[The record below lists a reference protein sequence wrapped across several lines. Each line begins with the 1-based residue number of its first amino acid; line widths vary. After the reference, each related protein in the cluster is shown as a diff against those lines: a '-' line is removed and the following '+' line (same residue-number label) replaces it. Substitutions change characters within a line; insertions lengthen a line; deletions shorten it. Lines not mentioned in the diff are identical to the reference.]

1 MSASKHIR
9 HIFAKTYSYSRHLRQ
24 PVNVIM
30 SNSLTLKNPTFTP
43 TMMARHATSYADYY
57 IVSWLT
63 IAGVRQAED
72 TLTGTKYDVGYFGL
86 HSTDISEL
94 GELI

>member
-1 MSASKHIR
+1 
-9 HIFAKTYSYSRHLRQ
+9 
-24 PVNVIM
+24 
-30 SNSLTLKNPTFTP
+30 
-43 TMMARHATSYADYY
+43 MMARHATSYADYY